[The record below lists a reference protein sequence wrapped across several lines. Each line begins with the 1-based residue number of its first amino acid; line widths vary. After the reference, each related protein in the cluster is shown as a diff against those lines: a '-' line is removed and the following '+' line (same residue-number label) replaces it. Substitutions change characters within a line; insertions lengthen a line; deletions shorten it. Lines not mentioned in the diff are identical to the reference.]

1 MTPDECALLL
11 ARRPDL
17 TTRFVAESP
26 DVVALLPIYGTRQCP
41 LLAFEG
47 GLATC
52 TVHDIRPLNCRRFW
66 CGRPDPATEPFE
78 DDPPGRPES
87 VQGCKN
93 LTDRVLQS
101 RPFRREMAQRQRKAM
116 RDWGLKHGW
125 RDDLPRDPK

>member
-1 MTPDECALLL
+1 MTADERELLL

-17 TTRFVAESP
+17 ASSFVAWSP
-26 DVVALLPIYGTRQCP
+26 DFVALQPVPGTQQCP

-52 TVHDIRPLNCRRFW
+52 TVHDIRPLNCRRFF
-66 CGRPDPATEPFE
+66 CYREHGEAFE
-78 DDPPGRPES
+78 RDDRPEA
-87 VQGCKN
+87 VMGCKN

-101 RPFRREMAQRQRKAM
+101 RELRRQYAKHQRRVM

-125 RDDLPRDPK
+125 RDDLPRTTE